1 MWAFV
6 SLSAQWTMISC
17 ADQRSGPGFHWTA
30 SRGTLA
36 SAAASRA
43 GPRAY
48 RSIMV
53 ARSAALRGMLWSPEK
68 QVPQHETRA
77 GEPPG
82 DEHRLQHGVGRTGRA
97 EADTASLGDAR
108 EHDAEEPPVHEH
120 DEQDDDSHHQ
130 PAAHRVAHQRAPSGD
145 PHAGAEQTSREA
157 HGGVVD
163 EGARPPHP
171 SGAAAS
177 AARHSAVRD

>member
-17 ADQRSGPGFHWTA
+17 ADQRSGPGFHWSA

-36 SAAASRA
+36 SAAESRA

-53 ARSAALRGMLWSPEK
+53 ARSAAVRGMLRSPEK
-68 QVPQHETRA
+68 QVPQHETRTSQT
-77 GEPPG
+77 PG

-97 EADTASLGDAR
+97 EVDTASPGDAR
-108 EHDAEEPPVHEH
+108 EHEAEERPVHEH
-120 DEQDDDSHHQ
+120 DEQEDEPHHQ
-130 PAAHRVAHQRAPSGD
+130 PAAHRVALQRPPSGD

-157 HGGVVD
+157 HGGF
-163 EGARPPHP
+163 
-171 SGAAAS
+171 
-177 AARHSAVRD
+177 RD